1 MAQKV
6 QILLTD
12 DLDGREAEETV
23 SFDLDGSSYEID
35 LSAKNA
41 AKLRKVLGPYLVA
54 GRRAGGAGR
63 RAGQGRGRRANAGG
77 INPTEV
83 REWARANNVDVNDR
97 GRVPASVIAQY
108 REAMGKLR
116 IARSIVLCRSLSR
129 GMPSCLP
136 IRGVHSGVGGELRVQ
151 AAIRVAGAGSQGSSA
166 SARVMASRAVRPW
179 FAAESR

>member
-23 SFDLDGSSYEID
+23 SFGLDGSSYEID

-41 AKLRKVLGPYLVA
+41 AKLRKVLGPYLTA
-54 GRRAGGAGR
+54 GRKAGLAGR

-116 IARSIVLCRSLSR
+116 IPGRRARGSTRPGPACPGPPRGAFTALSR
-129 GMPSCLP
+129 
-136 IRGVHSGVGGELRVQ
+136 
-151 AAIRVAGAGSQGSSA
+151 AADHV
-166 SARVMASRAVRPW
+166 VRD
-179 FAAESR
+179 A